1 MCELFWLFIIVS
13 VVIMAETQ
21 ARKCYDF
28 KFKQAVIKK
37 YAEKNNNP
45 ETARKNSGDETA
57 AYI

>member
-1 MCELFWLFIIVS
+1 MT
-13 VVIMAETQ
+13 ETQ

-37 YAEKNNNP
+37 YAEKNSNP

-57 AYI
+57 VYI